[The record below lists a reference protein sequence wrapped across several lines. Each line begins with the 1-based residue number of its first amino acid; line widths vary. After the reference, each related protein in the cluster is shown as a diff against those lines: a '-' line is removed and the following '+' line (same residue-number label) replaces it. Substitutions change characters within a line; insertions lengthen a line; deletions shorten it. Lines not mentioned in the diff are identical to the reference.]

1 MAGVASIILGSV
13 AAASSLAGGGLSFG
27 QAAKQ
32 RKAQEKAQI
41 ESERLMQQ
49 ARDRMQ
55 TRFYEQ
61 LQVPMEA
68 YERQFRET
76 TAQQK
81 QALQALQESDPRT
94 LAAGIGKL
102 GAVASSENERIKEA
116 MARDLFNLQKLKAEE
131 QRAINEEMVGMDV
144 AQAADQNIR
153 EREAAY
159 ARASAIQGGI
169 AGIGGAV
176 SAANEIVPL
185 FSMSGEDRRAGRLFR
200 GLSDTQKQNFLNKDG
215 TRMSD
220 TEIIEQ
226 LKLLTPDQQKA
237 LRKDP
242 GSFDF
247 NMFNVQQT
255 DPKSAFM
262 FLKQTPTVA
271 PIVVDPNDFGL
282 YQGVS
287 PFSVK

>member
-1 MAGVASIILGSV
+1 
-13 AAASSLAGGGLSFG
+13 
-27 QAAKQ
+27 
-32 RKAQEKAQI
+32 
-41 ESERLMQQ
+41 MQQ

-200 GLSDTQKQNFLNKDG
+200 GLSDTQKQNFLKKD
-215 TRMSD
+215 
-220 TEIIEQ
+220 
-226 LKLLTPDQQKA
+226 
-237 LRKDP
+237 LR
-242 GSFDF
+242 GS
-247 NMFNVQQT
+247 
-255 DPKSAFM
+255 
-262 FLKQTPTVA
+262 
-271 PIVVDPNDFGL
+271 
-282 YQGVS
+282 
-287 PFSVK
+287 

>member
-1 MAGVASIILGSV
+1 MAGIASIILGSV
-13 AAASSLAGGGLSFG
+13 AAASSLAGGALSFS
-27 QAAKQ
+27 QASKQ

-41 ESERLMQQ
+41 ESEKLMQQ

-116 MARDLFNLQKLKAEE
+116 MARDLFNLQKMKAEE

-226 LKLLTPDQQKA
+226 LKLLTPDQKK
-237 LRKDP
+237 L
-242 GSFDF
+242 
-247 NMFNVQQT
+247 
-255 DPKSAFM
+255 
-262 FLKQTPTVA
+262 
-271 PIVVDPNDFGL
+271 
-282 YQGVS
+282 
-287 PFSVK
+287 